1 MKFGPTPVDLAV
13 GGVVA
18 HAVRRGGLVI
28 KKGVVL
34 TPDHAKALREA
45 GVTEI
50 VVAIIEPDDLD
61 ENEAAGQLARAVAG
75 RCVAVEGAFTG
86 RANLFAEDAGLLL
99 VDRAAVDAANMVDE
113 AVTVATLAPMKK
125 VSVGEMIGTVKII
138 PFAVPGR
145 LIAEASAS
153 APGAI
158 SLAPFRSMK
167 VGVISTVLPGL
178 KPSVIDKTLEA
189 LVERLQGLAH
199 STLHHD
205 VRVPHEIRA
214 LEQAL
219 RHCAG
224 GRGVDLIVVFGASA
238 ITDRRDVVP
247 AAIEGAGGRIEHLG
261 MPVDPGNLLLI
272 GEIAGLPVVGA
283 PGCARSPKENGFDW
297 VLQRLSAG
305 LQVTRHDIQSMGVG
319 GLLMEI
325 FSRPQPRSPAVHAN
339 HPQIAAVVLAAG
351 HSTRLGRNKLLE
363 PVGGKPV
370 VRHVVEAALASR
382 AGPAIVVL
390 GHQAH
395 EVAMALVGLDVTLV
409 ENPDHASGMA
419 SSLRTGIGAVPDTSA
434 AALVLLGD
442 MPLVSAAIINRLVDN
457 YAGEALAD
465 GIVPVADG
473 RRANPV
479 LLSRALF
486 EAVADLEG
494 DTGARGLLAR
504 PGARIVEVSVDD
516 EAVLVDVDTEEALAQ
531 ARALSSR

>member
-1 MKFGPTPVDLAV
+1 MKFGPTPVDMAV

-18 HAVRRGGLVI
+18 HAVRRGELVL
-28 KKGVVL
+28 KKGVVV
-34 TPDHAKALREA
+34 TPEHARALRTA

-61 ENEAAGQLARAVAG
+61 ENAAAGQLARAVAG
-75 RCVAVEGAFTG
+75 PGVVVDEAFTG
-86 RANLFAEDAGLLL
+86 RANLFAEDAGLLI
-99 VDRAAVDAANMVDE
+99 VERTAIDAANMVDE
-113 AVTVATLAPMKK
+113 AITVATLAPMKK

-145 LIAEASAS
+145 LIAEASAM
-153 APGAI
+153 APHAI
-158 SLAPFRSMK
+158 SLAPFRALK
-167 VGVISTVLPGL
+167 VGVISTILPGL
-178 KPSVIDKTLEA
+178 KPSVIDKTLAA
-189 LVERLQGLAH
+189 LDERLQGLAH

-205 VRVPHEIRA
+205 ARVPHETEA

-219 RHCAG
+219 RHSVG
-224 GRGVDLIVVFGASA
+224 LGVDLVVVFGASA

-247 AAIEGAGGRIEHLG
+247 AAIERAGGRIEHLG

-272 GEIAGLPVVGA
+272 GEIAGLPVIGA

-305 LQVTRHDIQSMGVG
+305 LEVTRHDIQSMGVG

-339 HPQIAAVVLAAG
+339 HPQVAAVVLAAG

-363 PVGGKPV
+363 RVGGKPV

-390 GHQAH
+390 GHQAR
-395 EVAMALVGLDVTLV
+395 EVAMALVGLDVTFV

-419 SSLRTGIGAVPDTSA
+419 SSLRTGVDAVPDTCA

-442 MPLVSAAIINRLVDN
+442 MPLINTTIINRLVDN
-457 YAGEALAD
+457 YAGEPLAD

-486 EAVADLEG
+486 DAVASLEG

-504 PGARIVEVSVDD
+504 PGVRVIEVSVDD
-516 EAVLVDVDTEEALAQ
+516 DAVLVDVDTEEALAR
-531 ARALSSR
+531 ARALSAR